1 MKPLSEQDHYEAL
14 DVQRGATREEIER
27 AYHLAKATYADDSLA
42 GYSAFEEGDAALMR
56 ERIELAYRTLSD
68 SEVRRAYDHELTA
81 QPGRAPAA
89 REEIAH
95 AVDLTPPLVERPA
108 APMLPPATRLA
119 ADFEDDEAEAEDAE
133 YDGSRLQ
140 RLRERR
146 GIEIDEIA
154 GVTKVNPTYLRFLEE
169 ERFDDLPAAVYVRG
183 FLKSY
188 ARCLGLDVDRV
199 ARSYMRRYEE
209 RSSKRRRGLFSRRQP

>member
-1 MKPLSEQDHYEAL
+1 VKPLAEQDHYEAL

-68 SEVRRAYDHELTA
+68 ADVRRAYDLELSSEP
-81 QPGRAPAA
+81 QRLPQRELEPAPAA
-89 REEIAH
+89 AEASE
-95 AVDLTPPLVERPA
+95 TYA
-108 APMLPPATRLA
+108 APMLPPATSLG
-119 ADFEDDEAEAEDAE
+119 ADFGDEDPEDETE
-133 YDGSRLQ
+133 YDGARLQ
-140 RLRERR
+140 RVRERR
-146 GIEIDEIA
+146 GVEIDEIA

-183 FLKSY
+183 FVKSY
-188 ARCLGLDVDRV
+188 ARCVGLDPDRV
-199 ARSYMRRYEE
+199 ARSYMRRYDE
-209 RSSKRRRGLFSRRQP
+209 RSSKRKRGLFSRRQPQL

>member
-1 MKPLSEQDHYEAL
+1 LKPLAEQDHYEAL

-56 ERIELAYRTLSD
+56 ERIELAYRTLTD
-68 SEVRRAYDHELTA
+68 GEVRRAYDAELAA
-81 QPGRAPAA
+81 QSTRVTREPEVA
-89 REEIAH
+89 R
-95 AVDLTPPLVERPA
+95 AVDIEPPPERIA
-108 APMLPPATRLA
+108 APMLPPATSLA
-119 ADFEDDEAEAEDAE
+119 GDFEDEEGEGEGAE
-133 YDGSRLQ
+133 YDGQRLQ

-146 GIEIDEIA
+146 SIEIDEIA

-188 ARCLGLDVDRV
+188 ARCLGLDPDRV

-209 RSSKRRRGLFSRRQP
+209 RATKRRRGLFSRRQP

>member
-42 GYSAFEEGDAALMR
+42 GYSAFEEGDASLMR

-68 SEVRRAYDHELTA
+68 TDVRRAYDAELSA
-81 QPGRAPAA
+81 QPAA
-89 REEIAH
+89 RVAHEPEIAR
-95 AVDLTPPLVERPA
+95 ALDVQPPPERIA
-108 APMLPPATRLA
+108 APVLPPPTSLA
-119 ADFEDDEAEAEDAE
+119 GDFEDDDSEGEGAE
-133 YDGSRLQ
+133 YDGQRLQ
-140 RLRERR
+140 RMRERR
-146 GIEIDEIA
+146 SIEIDEIA

-188 ARCLGLDVDRV
+188 ARCLGLDPDRV

-209 RSSKRRRGLFSRRQP
+209 RVTKRKRGLFSRRHP